1 MAGLTENSRT
11 LTGALAFRALEEQIK
26 GEAKPD
32 RVFTDP
38 CYARLSD
45 AVQSLDDGRPHA
57 PSPLDLAVLARH
69 VMRSYELQTSPG
81 TPIHF
86 WARRGPG
93 WPNPEQ
99 WNAVG
104 ANARAENGG
113 FSVRAL
119 PWRPAWLSDISAAGV
134 DAGPASGRSLRENVR
149 VPGDPFMQ
157 LRFGRDSY
165 LTPGQR
171 AAVRTAFSTSPGS
184 TLIICLPT
192 GDGKSFV
199 FQSVASVGYGNQD
212 GVAGVT
218 LVVTPT
224 VSLALDH
231 QRAAAETG
239 LFPFP
244 TAYVSGMSEADH
256 QLIRNRIVQGTQ
268 GLCFAAPESVCGS
281 LKEPLLD
288 AAQAGLLR
296 AIVVDEAHLVDAW
309 GTNFRPSFQL
319 VSGLRKELLDI
330 APSDLAPRTLLMSAT
345 ITDETVT
352 TLRTLFP
359 GHLSGSTDV
368 ELLSAAQLRPE
379 IEYWVADPVHQSE
392 RDRRVLEAIFHMPRP
407 AILYVTRVEE
417 AERWYNDLG
426 NRGFK
431 RLGVMTGR
439 SSPSERDKLIE
450 EWRAQTLDLVVGT
463 SAFGLGIDNQHVRTV
478 IHACVP
484 ETLDRFYQEVGRGGR
499 DGLASASIIVPYRAE
514 HESYW
519 DRDDFRMARSL
530 NQRRLISVERGLERW
545 RGMFYHRDTTHEGDG
560 VFQLRVDGAPGSGP
574 TDIDMVGTSNTEWN
588 VRTLTLMANAGLV
601 ELLGPAAQSI
611 TAEETLGHYQR
622 LKTLDPSHL
631 HPDTWANLV
640 EPQRKRM
647 ADANRRNLRQMD
659 RFLLRQECAADV
671 LAPVYELIWPPSTSD
686 ATSSVTVAAACG
698 GCPYCRSV
706 QSSRVAAVSVMH
718 DYSATPT
725 TRVSF
730 PASDLLDN
738 NWRVVIFYN
747 PDINRR
753 QLRRWTQALGR
764 LAGCG
769 VRNFILLTG
778 APVDL
783 VDVQQSRGDTVI
795 FSSNRLPPKDDL
807 PPGPVAMIA
816 PVGGSLPERVL
827 RPRNPSAAHFIFMDS
842 RTQYPDMPGVR
853 FGDRFEGAQLD
864 LDLFIDRMSQ

>member
-1 MAGLTENSRT
+1 
-11 LTGALAFRALEEQIK
+11 
-26 GEAKPD
+26 
-32 RVFTDP
+32 
-38 CYARLSD
+38 
-45 AVQSLDDGRPHA
+45 
-57 PSPLDLAVLARH
+57 
-69 VMRSYELQTSPG
+69 
-81 TPIHF
+81 
-86 WARRGPG
+86 
-93 WPNPEQ
+93 
-99 WNAVG
+99 
-104 ANARAENGG
+104 
-113 FSVRAL
+113 
-119 PWRPAWLSDISAAGV
+119 
-134 DAGPASGRSLRENVR
+134 
-149 VPGDPFMQ
+149 MQ

-171 AAVRTAFSTSPGS
+171 GAVRAAFSAAPGS
-184 TLIICLPT
+184 SLIICLPT

-199 FQSVASVGYGNQD
+199 FQSVASVGYGAQD
-212 GVAGVT
+212 GVPGVT

-239 LFPFP
+239 LFPVP
-244 TAYVSGMSEADH
+244 TAYVGGILEEDS
-256 QLIRNRIVQGTQ
+256 QLIRDRIVEGTQ

-281 LKEPLLD
+281 LREPLLN
-288 AAQAGLLR
+288 AAKAGFLR

-309 GTNFRPSFQL
+309 GTHFRPSFQL

-330 APSDLAPRTLLMSAT
+330 APSDLMPRTLLMSAT
-345 ITDETVT
+345 MTDETVA

-379 IEYWVADPVHQSE
+379 IEYWAADPVHQSE
-392 RDRRVLEAIFHMPRP
+392 RDRRVREAIFHMPRP

-426 NRGFK
+426 NRGFN

-439 SSPSERDKLIE
+439 SSSSERDKLIE
-450 EWRAQTLDLVVGT
+450 EWRAQRLDLVVGT

-499 DGLASASIIVPYRAE
+499 DGRAAASIIVPYRAE
-514 HESYW
+514 RESYW

-545 RGMFYHRDTTHEGDG
+545 RGMFYHRDTTQEGDG

-574 TDIDMVGTSNTEWN
+574 TDIDMIGTSNTEWN

-611 TAEETLGHYQR
+611 TAEENLGHFQR

-647 ADANRRNLRQMD
+647 AAANRWNLQQMQ
-659 RFLLRQECAADV
+659 RFLLRQECVADV
-671 LAPVYELIWPPSTSD
+671 LAPVYALKWPPYTSE
-686 ATSSVTVAAACG
+686 ATGLLPVAAACG
-698 GCPYCRSV
+698 GCPYCRAV
-706 QSSRVAAVSVMH
+706 GTSREPAVPMTH
-718 DYSATPT
+718 DYSSAPPSK
-725 TRVSF
+725 VSH
-730 PASDLLDN
+730 PASELLDN
-738 NWRVVIFYN
+738 NGRVVIFY
-747 PDINRR
+747 DSDTTRR
-753 QLRRWTQALGR
+753 QLRRWTEALGK

-769 VRNFILLTG
+769 VRKFISLPG
-778 APVDL
+778 APVNL
-783 VDVQQSRGDTVI
+783 AEVQRVREDAVI
-795 FSSNRLPPKDDL
+795 FSSSRLPPRDDL
-807 PPGPVAMIA
+807 PPGPVAVIV
-816 PVGGSLPERVL
+816 PGGRTLPGRVL
-827 RPRNPSAAHFIFMDS
+827 RPRNPADAHFIFVDA
-842 RTQYPDMPGVR
+842 QAEHPDVPGVR
-853 FGDRFEGAQLD
+853 LRERFEGPQVD
-864 LDLFIDRMSQ
+864 LDLFMERMSQ

>member
-1 MAGLTENSRT
+1 MTGLTENSRT
-11 LTGALAFRALEEQIK
+11 LTGALAFRALEEQIR

-32 RVFTDP
+32 GVFTDP

-45 AVQSLDDGRPHA
+45 AVQSLDDGRAHA

-104 ANARAENGG
+104 AIARAEDDG

-119 PWRPAWLSDISAAGV
+119 PWRPSWLSDVIPGGV
-134 DAGPASGRSLRENVR
+134 DAGPATGGSLRENVR

-157 LRFGRDSY
+157 LRFERDSY

-171 AAVRTAFSTSPGS
+171 SAVRTAFSTSPGS

-199 FQSVASVGYGNQD
+199 FQSVASVGYGSQD

-224 VSLALDH
+224 ISLALDH
-231 QRAAAETG
+231 QRAATETG
-239 LFPFP
+239 LFQFP
-244 TAYVSGMSEADH
+244 TAYVTGMSEEDR

-268 GLCFAAPESVCGS
+268 GLCFAAPEAVCGS

-309 GTNFRPSFQL
+309 GANFRPSFQL
-319 VSGLRKELLDI
+319 VSGLRKEWLDV
-330 APSDLAPRTLLMSAT
+330 APADSAPRTLLMSAT
-345 ITDETVT
+345 MTDETVN

-359 GHLSGSTDV
+359 GHPSGTTDV

-392 RDRRVLEAIFHMPRP
+392 RDRRVREAILHMPRP
-407 AILYVTRVEE
+407 SILYVTRVEE
-417 AERWYNDLG
+417 AERWYYDLG
-426 NRGFK
+426 NLGFM

-439 SSPSERDKLIE
+439 SSSSERDKLIE

-499 DGLASASIIVPYRAE
+499 DGRASASIIVPYRAE
-514 HESYW
+514 RESYW
-519 DRDDFRMARSL
+519 DRDDFRMAGSL
-530 NQRRLISVERGLERW
+530 NQRRLISTERGLERW
-545 RGMFYHRDTTHEGDG
+545 SGMFYHRDTTHEGDD

-601 ELLGPAAQSI
+601 ELLGPAAQSVG
-611 TAEETLGHYQR
+611 AEENPVHFQR
-622 LKTLDPSHL
+622 VKTLDPSHL
-631 HPDTWANLV
+631 DPETWGNLV

-647 ADANRRNLRQMD
+647 AAANRWSLRQMQ
-659 RFLLRQECAADV
+659 RFLLRQECVADV
-671 LAPVYELIWPPSTSD
+671 LAPVYELKWPPYTSE
-686 ATSSVTVAAACG
+686 ATGLLPVAAACG
-698 GCPYCRSV
+698 GCPYCRAV
-706 QSSRVAAVSVMH
+706 GTSREPTVPMTH
-718 DYSATPT
+718 DYSSAPPSK
-725 TRVSF
+725 VSH
-730 PASDLLDN
+730 PAAELLDN
-738 NWRVVIFYN
+738 NGRVVIFY
-747 PDINRR
+747 DSDTNRR
-753 QLRRWTQALGR
+753 KLRRWTEALGK

-769 VRNFILLTG
+769 VRNFISLQG
-778 APVDL
+778 APVSL
-783 VDVQQSRGDTVI
+783 AEVQRSRQDAVI
-795 FSSNRLPPKDDL
+795 FSSSRLPPRDDL
-807 PPGPVAMIA
+807 PPGPVAVIA
-816 PVGGSLPERVL
+816 PAGLALPSRIL
-827 RPRNPSAAHFIFMDS
+827 RPRNPYEAHFIFMDS
-842 RTQYPDMPGVR
+842 QAEHPDIPGVR
-853 FGDRFEGAQLD
+853 LRDRFAGAQAD
-864 LDLFIDRMSQ
+864 LDLFIERMNQ